1 MKKTL
6 LVLLVSLLAIS
17 SPSSSRELG
26 IAGTQAPE
34 LGNLV
39 WFDKNGGKIAPV
51 KLSDYKGKVVYLDF
65 FQSWCPGCLTYSL
78 PRIKI
83 LSDKYKNNP
92 NIQFLAVQTVFEGFS
107 VNSLDKVLTIK
118 EKYGLEFP
126 MGHDDGS
133 HVGVNGSVL
142 MRKYRSGGTPW
153 TVIINREGKVL
164 FNDFHIKKEQAIQ
177 IIESAIHQ

>member
-1 MKKTL
+1 MKKIILVLSILL
-6 LVLLVSLLAIS
+6 LVVSQD
-17 SPSSSRELG
+17 SSSRELG

-39 WFDKNGGKIAPV
+39 WFDEKGNKRSPV
-51 KLSDYKGKVVYLDF
+51 KLSDYKGKVIYLDF
-65 FQSWCPGCLTYSL
+65 FQSWCPGCLGYSL
-78 PRIKI
+78 PRIKV

-118 EKYGLEFP
+118 ERFGLEFP

-133 HVGVNGSVL
+133 QAGVDGSVL
-142 MRKYRSGGTPW
+142 MRKYRSGDTPW
-153 TVIINREGKVL
+153 TIIIDRDGKVL
-164 FNDFHIKKEQAIQ
+164 FNDFHIKAENAIR
-177 IIESAIHQ
+177 IIEASIGG